1 MKAEFLEFL
10 QEASAGQPW
19 DQEPPEAAN
28 ICYWQCDIC
37 KTKSPGSLTLLASL
51 LWFRSNVIHW
61 SVTPSV
67 KSSSPLLGTLGR
79 NNVNTDQTSG
89 ECDTAGLRW
98 V

>member
-1 MKAEFLEFL
+1 MKAEFLVFL
-10 QEASAGQPW
+10 QEASSGQPW

-37 KTKSPGSLTLLASL
+37 KTKNPGSLTLLASL
-51 LWFRSNVIHW
+51 LQFRSNVIHW

-67 KSSSPLLGTLGR
+67 KSSSPLLGTLGQ

-89 ECDTAGLRW
+89 DTATLQD
-98 V
+98 